1 MIENVKTEGTKV
13 CRKDPRRN
21 KELDIFVF
29 SYKYESG
36 ICFLYENMTPNM
48 NLDESITFKTTG
60 LKLVGVEG
68 DGNIVKVLNGPGESK
83 FIELQSTMPNWSIQ
97 TSISYTIS

>member
-1 MIENVKTEGTKV
+1 VKTDGTKV

-21 KELDIFVF
+21 QELDIFVY

-36 ICFLYENMTPNM
+36 ICFLYENSTSNMT
-48 NLDESITFKTTG
+48 LDESITFKTSG
-60 LKLVGVEG
+60 LQLVGH
-68 DGNIVKVLNGPGESK
+68 DGNQVKVYIGPGESK
-83 FIELQSTMPNWSIQ
+83 FIELQSTMQNWSIQ

>member
-1 MIENVKTEGTKV
+1 MKTEGTKV

-21 KELDIFVF
+21 KELEIFVY

-36 ICFLYENMTPNM
+36 ICFLYENETQNMT
-48 NLDESITFKTTG
+48 LDESITFKTTG
-60 LKLVGVEG
+60 LKIVGVEG
-68 DGNIVKVLNGPGESK
+68 DEKIVKVVIGPGESK

-97 TSISYTIS
+97 TSISYQIS

>member
-1 MIENVKTEGTKV
+1 M

-21 KELDIFVF
+21 KELEIFVY

-36 ICFLYENMTPNM
+36 ICFLYENETQNMT
-48 NLDESITFKTTG
+48 LDESITFKTTG
-60 LKLVGVEG
+60 LKIVGVEG
-68 DGNIVKVLNGPGESK
+68 DEKIVKVVIGPGESK

-97 TSISYTIS
+97 TSISYQIS